1 MTFRAALQLGS
12 NELKTYLDWDS
23 LHTVVLNK
31 IVLVVVCNK
40 VVVSVLV
47 DVTDVVEAPE
57 LCYSKIFGLYLF
69 FKNRYLINF
78 KTEYKIK

>member
-1 MTFRAALQLGS
+1 M
-12 NELKTYLDWDS
+12 
-23 LHTVVLNK
+23 VLNK
-31 IVLVVVCNK
+31 IVLVVSNK

-47 DVTDVVEAPE
+47 DVTNVVEASE

-69 FKNRYLINF
+69 FKKRYLINF